1 MEAMLMMKRMI
12 IQIIK
17 IIAYDIKCG
26 KNHFDDMKG
35 KKEKK
40 IVTMCVSI

>member
-1 MEAMLMMKRMI
+1 MMKRMI
-12 IQIIK
+12 IQIIRLLH
-17 IIAYDIKCG
+17 IKCG